1 MSSVHTSKGSQVSK
15 QSARRNTVL
24 ALAVLVTGTG
34 GVAAAQNAPAAA
46 PATTQEAAPSAPAPT
61 PQQATPAPAPQP
73 AATSAQ
79 PGQPAAATPVQQP
92 VEAPQPKQ
100 ALTPKA
106 QPKAQPKAAAK
117 PAVEEPPQEEYVE
130 EIVVTGSR
138 IPRKELTTAAPVT
151 VVDRAQIEK
160 TGKTSIGEILQNL
173 PEQSNAT
180 NTQVNNGGSGA
191 TRVNLR
197 GLGTARTLVLL
208 NGRRHVAGGTG
219 ADATVDLNA
228 IPTAAIERIEILKD
242 GGSAVYGS
250 DAISGVVNIITRKD
264 FSGTELRAY
273 SGLSTHADGLLYD
286 LSMTTGQSTERGN
299 ILFTAGYYTQKDVFA
314 GDRDFSKYAQRYNW
328 NSRKVATSGS
338 VVVPDGAFFVYDPTV
353 SGNATWNDLLA
364 NNPDEDSFF
373 RGANGWRPFNLS
385 GVPEA
390 GGDLYNFQPANY
402 LVTPQQRAHVY
413 STGGLRLGTNA
424 RAFYEASYT
433 NRQSSQKLA
442 PEPLSTASEDVT
454 VSAANIYNPFGVN
467 MTPDSVEVVRR
478 MTEFGT
484 RDFAQDLTTF
494 RVVTGLEGK
503 LDESFGPLKD
513 WHWDLAYNYGRT
525 QGIETKQGTLRRSRL
540 QNALGPSF
548 IDPNTGQAM
557 CGTPEAPLTDGCAPL
572 NLFGGA
578 GTVSPEAVKYLGF
591 RGTARGFTDQTAIT
605 ANFAGELFKVSP
617 TAHAAGLAL
626 GYEHRREGG
635 AYIPDP
641 LTAVGDTTGNKVAST
656 EGRYYVNEGYLE
668 LSVPVLGVTNADTGE
683 LRDMVEVTGA
693 ARAFNYNTFGS
704 DFTYKFGGRV
714 SPIPDFTLRAT
725 YSTAFRAPS
734 VNELY
739 LGQTDSFVQ
748 VKDPCSDREQGSAVD
763 AACDAQG
770 VPDNLSDPGTQQ
782 RTLLG
787 GNAALKPETANIVT
801 VGVVLEP
808 RFLKDVTAT
817 VDYYNISV
825 GQSIT
830 NLGTDVIL
838 NSCYPTAG
846 GTTPQYCDLV
856 HRGSNGLIS
865 YVNDPLTNVG
875 GDKTGGVDISL
886 RYTPQTPYGRFGFT
900 GDATWLQ
907 KFDRTLAG
915 GTVLHAKGNYD
926 LQEVHTPW
934 VAIVGASWARD
945 ALSAS
950 TRMRFVEGFQE
961 CQNNDCQLKDG
972 AAPPISRQVSNYYT
986 FDANVGYDLQTKL
999 GNVSTQLGVNNVFNA
1014 RPAVVYNGF
1023 LASSDATTYDY
1034 MGRYFYVRLSYNYY

>member
-1 MSSVHTSKGSQVSK
+1 M
-15 QSARRNTVL
+15 
-24 ALAVLVTGTG
+24 AVLVTGTG
-34 GVAAAQNAPAAA
+34 GVAAAQSAPGAT
-46 PATTQEAAPSAPAPT
+46 PATTQEAAPPA
-61 PQQATPAPAPQP
+61 PAPAPQP
-73 AATSAQ
+73 AAPTAQ
-79 PGQPAAATPVQQP
+79 PAQPNAATPVQQP
-92 VEAPQPKQ
+92 VEATQPNPAQK
-100 ALTPKA
+100 PSA

-117 PAVEEPPQEEYVE
+117 PAQEEPPPEEYVE
-130 EIVVTGSR
+130 EMVVTGSR

-151 VVDRAQIEK
+151 VLDRTQIEK

-180 NTQVNNGGSGA
+180 NTQVNNGGSGE

-314 GDRDFSKYAQRYNW
+314 GDRDFSHYARSYNW
-328 NSRKVATSGS
+328 NSRKVSTSGS
-338 VVVPDGAFFVYDPTV
+338 VYVPEGAFFVYDPTV
-353 SGNATWNDLLA
+353 PGNATWNDLLA
-364 NNPDEDSFF
+364 NNPGVDAFF
-373 RGANGWRPFNLS
+373 RGANGWREFNYTA

-390 GGDLYNFQPANY
+390 GGDLYNYQPANY
-402 LVTPQQRAHVY
+402 LVTPSQRAHVY
-413 STGGLRLGTNA
+413 STGGLRLGTNS

-433 NRQSSQKLA
+433 NRRSSQQLA
-442 PEPLSTASEDVT
+442 PEPLSTAGEDLT
-454 VSAANIYNPFGVN
+454 VSAANVYNPFGVD
-467 MTPDSVEVVRR
+467 MTPDTVEVLRR
-478 MTEFGT
+478 MTEFGN
-484 RDFAQDLTTF
+484 RAFAQDITTF
-494 RVVTGLEGK
+494 RIVTGLEGR

-513 WHWDLAYNYGRT
+513 WRWDVAYNYGRT

-548 IDPNTGQAM
+548 VDPSTGEAV
-557 CGTPEAPLTDGCAPL
+557 CGTPEAPIQDGCSPL
-572 NLFGGA
+572 NLFGGP
-578 GTVSPEAVKYLGF
+578 GSISQEAVNYLGF

-605 ANFAGELFKVSP
+605 ANFAGELFKVNPS
-617 TAHAAGLAL
+617 ARAVGLAV

-635 AYIPDP
+635 AFIPDP
-641 LTAVGDTTGNKVAST
+641 LTAVGDTTGNKVAAT

-668 LSVPVLGVTNADTGE
+668 LSVPVLGATNPDTGD
-683 LRDMVEVTGA
+683 LRDVVEVTGA

-739 LGQTDSFVQ
+739 LGQTDSFVG
-748 VKDPCSDREQGSAVD
+748 VKDPCSDREQGSPVD

-770 VPDNLSDPGTQQ
+770 VPDGLSDPRAQE

-787 GNAALKPETANIVT
+787 GNPALKPETANIVT

-808 RFLKDVTAT
+808 RFLKDVSAT
-817 VDYYNISV
+817 VDYFNISV

-838 NSCYPTAG
+838 NACYPTAG
-846 GTTPQYCDLV
+846 GTTPQYCDLI
-856 HRGSNGLIS
+856 HRGSNGLITT
-865 YVNDPLTNVG
+865 VNDPLTNVG
-875 GDKTGGVDISL
+875 GDKTGGVDIAL
-886 RYTPQTPYGRFGFT
+886 RYSPQTRYGRFGLS

-934 VAIVGASWARD
+934 VAILGASWARD
-945 ALSAS
+945 ELSAS
-950 TRMRFVEGFQE
+950 TRMRFVQGFEE
-961 CQNNDCQLKDG
+961 CQNNDCQIHED
-972 AAPPISRQVSNYYT
+972 APPPVLRDVSNYYT
-986 FDANVGYDLQTKL
+986 FDANVGYDLATKL
-999 GNVSTQLGVNNVFNA
+999 GNVSTQVGVNNVFNA

-1034 MGRYFYVRLSYNYY
+1034 MGRYFYVRLSYTYY